1 MSGKQKSYLENQLE
15 AVAEKTDAGYT
26 FTFQRE
32 KIKLLDGL
40 EANVIKDI
48 NPFFHK
54 EIDVTDDEVIITIQP
69 PSSYKA
75 FRFMKAKDKKS
86 KWQFAYQLVQAVQQH
101 NLSRLNLI
109 VAPENIVFDK
119 GLTPYFLHYGVKE
132 SIPPYERDEERVWQE
147 LKAAAA
153 LAVDGAFAFED
164 YLKFNET
171 LTFSAEAKAILDAES
186 YADLLELIQTHID
199 ELEAKAKTYIHIP
212 RKKWNIQ
219 RYIGLGLI
227 VLLVPA
233 LIYSM
238 YALFFAQ
245 PKHQAIVDSNRAF
258 LNKQYSEVISTLSK
272 YDAESLPES
281 VQYQLATSYVEVEN
295 LGSAKTKNIENNLVT
310 LQSDPQH
317 FLYWIDYGR
326 GEYKEAISIGRKLE
340 YNDYI
345 YFALAKYKQ
354 QLLSEDTND
363 EDIQK
368 ELDSVNSE
376 LEKAQKERQ
385 ENKQSNSET
394 SLVDTS
400 EEQTQTDE
408 EKQQAEEKAAEEKA
422 AAEEKEKK
430 EEQKKKED
438 EKKETEKKD
447 EKKDDK

>member
-40 EANVIKDI
+40 EANVIKDV

-101 NLSRLNLI
+101 NLSRLNVI

-132 SIPPYERDEERVWQE
+132 SIPPYEHDEERVWRE

-171 LTFSAEAKAILDAES
+171 MTFSPEAKAILDAES
-186 YADLLELIQTHID
+186 YDGLLELIQTHID

-385 ENKQSNSET
+385 DNKQSNSDT

-408 EKQQAEEKAAEEKA
+408 EKQQAEEKAAAEEKA
-422 AAEEKEKK
+422 KK
-430 EEQKKKED
+430 EEQKKKEEQ

>member
-119 GLTPYFLHYGVKE
+119 GLTPYFLHYGVIE
-132 SIPPYERDEERVWQE
+132 SIPPYERDEKRVWQE

-186 YADLLELIQTHID
+186 YDDLLELIQTHID

-408 EKQQAEEKAAEEKA
+408 EKQAEEKVAEEKA
-422 AAEEKEKK
+422 AAEEKAKK

>member
-40 EANVIKDI
+40 EANVIKDV

-101 NLSRLNLI
+101 NLSRLNVI

-132 SIPPYERDEERVWQE
+132 SIPPYEHDEERVWRE

-171 LTFSAEAKAILDAES
+171 LTFSPEAKAILDAES
-186 YADLLELIQTHID
+186 YDGLLELIQTHID

-385 ENKQSNSET
+385 DNKQSNSDT

-400 EEQTQTDE
+400 EEQTQADE
-408 EKQQAEEKAAEEKA
+408 EKQQAEEKAAAEEKA
-422 AAEEKEKK
+422 KK
-430 EEQKKKED
+430 EEQKKKEEQ

>member
-32 KIKLLDGL
+32 TIKLLDGL
-40 EANVIKDI
+40 EANVIKDV

-54 EIDVTDDEVIITIQP
+54 EIAVTDDEVIITIQP
-69 PSSYKA
+69 PPSYKA

-86 KWQFAYQLVQAVQQH
+86 KWQFAYQLVQAIQQH
-101 NLSRLNLI
+101 NLSRLNVI

-132 SIPPYERDEERVWQE
+132 SIPPYEHDEERVWRE

-153 LAVDGAFAFED
+153 LAVDGAFAFEE

-171 LTFSAEAKAILDAES
+171 LTFSAEAKAILDAAS
-186 YADLLELIQTHID
+186 YDDLLELIQTHID

-281 VQYQLATSYVEVEN
+281 VQYQLAYSYVEIEKQ
-295 LGSAKTKNIENNLVT
+295 LLDYQRDNIEKLVT
-310 LQSDPQH
+310 LQSEPQH
-317 FLYWIDYGR
+317 FLYWIDIGR
-326 GEYKEAISIGRKLE
+326 GDYKEAISIGHKLE
-340 YNDYI
+340 YNPYI
-345 YFALAKYKQ
+345 WLGLYKYKQ
-354 QLLSEDTND
+354 QLLAEDSND
-363 EDIQK
+363 EATQK
-368 ELDSVNSE
+368 ELDSVDSE
-376 LEKAQKERQ
+376 LDKVNKANAEQKKE
-385 ENKQSNSET
+385 SNTESSTTGTTEQ
-394 SLVDTS
+394 
-400 EEQTQTDE
+400 QTQTDK

-422 AAEEKEKK
+422 TK
-430 EEQKKKED
+430 EEQAKKE
-438 EKKETEKKD
+438 KETEKKD

>member
-40 EANVIKDI
+40 EANVIKDV

-101 NLSRLNLI
+101 NLSRLNVI

-132 SIPPYERDEERVWQE
+132 SIPPYEHDEERVWRE

-171 LTFSAEAKAILDAES
+171 LTFSPEAKAILDAKS
-186 YADLLELIQTHID
+186 YDGLLELIQTHID

-212 RKKWNIQ
+212 KKKWNIQ

-385 ENKQSNSET
+385 DNKQSNSDT

-408 EKQQAEEKAAEEKA
+408 EKQQAEEKAAAEEKA
-422 AAEEKEKK
+422 KK
-430 EEQKKKED
+430 EEQKKKEEQ
-438 EKKETEKKD
+438 EKKGTEKKD

>member
-1 MSGKQKSYLENQLE
+1 MSGEQKSYLENQLE

-171 LTFSAEAKAILDAES
+171 LTFSAEAKAILDAVS
-186 YADLLELIQTHID
+186 YDDLLELIQTHID

-394 SLVDTS
+394 SLVDTC

-408 EKQQAEEKAAEEKA
+408 EKQAEEKAAEEKA
-422 AAEEKEKK
+422 AAEKK
-430 EEQKKKED
+430 AKKED

>member
-101 NLSRLNLI
+101 NLSRLNVI

-132 SIPPYERDEERVWQE
+132 SIPPYEHDEERVWRE

-171 LTFSAEAKAILDAES
+171 LTFSPEAKAILDAKS
-186 YADLLELIQTHID
+186 YDGLLELIQTHID

-212 RKKWNIQ
+212 KKKWNIQ

-385 ENKQSNSET
+385 DNKQSNSDT

-408 EKQQAEEKAAEEKA
+408 EKQQAEEKAAAEEKA
-422 AAEEKEKK
+422 KK
-430 EEQKKKED
+430 EEQKKKEEQ

>member
-32 KIKLLDGL
+32 TIKLLDGL
-40 EANVIKDI
+40 EANVIKDV

-69 PSSYKA
+69 PPSYKA

-101 NLSRLNLI
+101 NLSRLNVI

-132 SIPPYERDEERVWQE
+132 SIPPYEHDEERVWRE

-153 LAVDGAFAFED
+153 LAVDGTFAFEE

-171 LTFSAEAKAILDAES
+171 LTFSAEAKAILDAAS
-186 YADLLELIQTHID
+186 YDDLLELIQTHID

-281 VQYQLATSYVEVEN
+281 VQYQLAYSYVEIEKQ
-295 LGSAKTKNIENNLVT
+295 LLDYQRDNIEKLVT
-310 LQSDPQH
+310 LQSEPQH
-317 FLYWIDYGR
+317 FFYWIDIGR
-326 GEYKEAISIGRKLE
+326 GDYKEAISIGHKLE
-340 YNDYI
+340 YNPYI
-345 YFALAKYKQ
+345 WLGLYKYKQ
-354 QLLSEDTND
+354 QLLAEDSND
-363 EDIQK
+363 EATQK
-368 ELDSVNSE
+368 ELDSVDSE
-376 LEKAQKERQ
+376 LDKVNKANAEQKKE
-385 ENKQSNSET
+385 SNTESSTTGTTEQ
-394 SLVDTS
+394 
-400 EEQTQTDE
+400 QTQTDK

-422 AAEEKEKK
+422 TK
-430 EEQKKKED
+430 EEQAKKE
-438 EKKETEKKD
+438 KETEKKD

>member
-1 MSGKQKSYLENQLE
+1 MSGEQKSYLENQLE

-171 LTFSAEAKAILDAES
+171 LTFSAEAKAILDAVS
-186 YADLLELIQTHID
+186 YDDLLELIQTHID

-245 PKHQAIVDSNRAF
+245 PKHQAMLDSNRAF

-408 EKQQAEEKAAEEKA
+408 EKQAEEKAAEEKA
-422 AAEEKEKK
+422 AAEKK
-430 EEQKKKED
+430 AKKED

>member
-15 AVAEKTDAGYT
+15 AVAEKTDASYT

-40 EANVIKDI
+40 EANVIKDV

-101 NLSRLNLI
+101 NLSRLNVI

-132 SIPPYERDEERVWQE
+132 SIPPYEHDEERVWRE

-171 LTFSAEAKAILDAES
+171 LTFSPEAKAILDAES
-186 YADLLELIQTHID
+186 YDGLLELIQTHID

-385 ENKQSNSET
+385 DNKQSNSDT

-400 EEQTQTDE
+400 EEQTQADE
-408 EKQQAEEKAAEEKA
+408 EKQQAEEKAAAEEKA
-422 AAEEKEKK
+422 KK
-430 EEQKKKED
+430 EEQKKKEEQ

>member
-40 EANVIKDI
+40 EANVIKDV

-101 NLSRLNLI
+101 NLSRLNVI

-132 SIPPYERDEERVWQE
+132 SIPPYEHDEERVWRE

-171 LTFSAEAKAILDAES
+171 MTFSPEAKAILDAES
-186 YADLLELIQTHID
+186 YDGLLELIQTHID

-354 QLLSEDTND
+354 QLLSEDAND

-385 ENKQSNSET
+385 DNKQSNSDT

-408 EKQQAEEKAAEEKA
+408 EKQQAEEKAAAEEKA
-422 AAEEKEKK
+422 KK
-430 EEQKKKED
+430 EEQKKKEEQ

>member
-48 NPFFHK
+48 NPFFYK

-171 LTFSAEAKAILDAES
+171 LTFSAEAKAILDTES
-186 YADLLELIQTHID
+186 YDDLLELIQIHID

-272 YDAESLPES
+272 YEAESLPES

-408 EKQQAEEKAAEEKA
+408 EKQAEEKAAEEKA

>member
-101 NLSRLNLI
+101 NLSRLNVI

-186 YADLLELIQTHID
+186 YDDLLELIQTHID

-245 PKHQAIVDSNRAF
+245 PKHQAIVGSNRAF

-408 EKQQAEEKAAEEKA
+408 EKQAEEKAAEEKA
-422 AAEEKEKK
+422 AAQEKAKK

>member
-1 MSGKQKSYLENQLE
+1 MSGEQKSYLENQLE

-186 YADLLELIQTHID
+186 YDDLLELIQTHID

-368 ELDSVNSE
+368 ELDSVNSD

-408 EKQQAEEKAAEEKA
+408 EKQQAEEKA
-422 AAEEKEKK
+422 
-430 EEQKKKED
+430 
-438 EKKETEKKD
+438 
-447 EKKDDK
+447 

>member
-32 KIKLLDGL
+32 KIKLLDGF
-40 EANVIKDI
+40 EANVIKDV

-101 NLSRLNLI
+101 NLSRLNVI

-132 SIPPYERDEERVWQE
+132 SIPPYEHDEERVWRE

-171 LTFSAEAKAILDAES
+171 LTFSPEAKAILDAES
-186 YADLLELIQTHID
+186 YDGLLELIQTHID

-385 ENKQSNSET
+385 DNKQSNSDT

-408 EKQQAEEKAAEEKA
+408 EKQQAEEKAAAEEKA
-422 AAEEKEKK
+422 KK
-430 EEQKKKED
+430 EEQKKKEEQ

>member
-32 KIKLLDGL
+32 KIKLLDGF
-40 EANVIKDI
+40 EANVIKDV

-101 NLSRLNLI
+101 NLSRLNVI

-132 SIPPYERDEERVWQE
+132 SIPPYEHDEERVWRE

-171 LTFSAEAKAILDAES
+171 LTFSPEAKAILDAES
-186 YADLLELIQTHID
+186 YDGLLELIQTHID

-212 RKKWNIQ
+212 KKKWNIQ

-385 ENKQSNSET
+385 DNKQSNSDT

-400 EEQTQTDE
+400 EEQTQADE
-408 EKQQAEEKAAEEKA
+408 EKQQAEEKAAAEEKA
-422 AAEEKEKK
+422 KK
-430 EEQKKKED
+430 EEQKKKEEQ

>member
-171 LTFSAEAKAILDAES
+171 LTFSTEAKAILDAES
-186 YADLLELIQTHID
+186 YDDLLELIQTHID

-408 EKQQAEEKAAEEKA
+408 E
-422 AAEEKEKK
+422 
-430 EEQKKKED
+430 
-438 EKKETEKKD
+438 
-447 EKKDDK
+447 

>member
-15 AVAEKTDAGYT
+15 AVTEKTDGGYT

-40 EANVIKDI
+40 EANVIKDV

-69 PSSYKA
+69 PPSYKA
-75 FRFMKAKDKKS
+75 FRVIKAKDKKS

-101 NLSRLNLI
+101 NLTRLNLI

-132 SIPPYERDEERVWQE
+132 SIPPYEHDEERVWRE

-153 LAVDGAFAFED
+153 LAVDGAFDFED

-171 LTFSAEAKAILDAES
+171 LTFSAEAKAILDTAS
-186 YADLLELIQTHID
+186 YDDLLELIQTHID

-238 YALFFAQ
+238 YSLFFAQ

-326 GEYKEAISIGRKLE
+326 GNYKEAISIGRKLE

-345 YFALAKYKQ
+345 YFGLAKYKQ

-363 EDIQK
+363 EEIQK

-376 LEKAQKERQ
+376 LEKAKKEHDENQ
-385 ENKQSNSET
+385 EQSNTDT
-394 SLVDTS
+394 SLVDTT
-400 EEQTQTDE
+400 EEQTKTDE
-408 EKQQAEEKAAEEKA
+408 EKQQA
-422 AAEEKEKK
+422 
-430 EEQKKKED
+430 
-438 EKKETEKKD
+438 
-447 EKKDDK
+447 

>member
-1 MSGKQKSYLENQLE
+1 MSDKQKSYVENQLE
-15 AVAEKTDAGYT
+15 AIAEKTDAGYT

-40 EANVIKDI
+40 EANVIKDV

-69 PSSYKA
+69 PPSYKA

-86 KWQFAYQLVQAVQQH
+86 KWQFAYQLVKAVQQH

-132 SIPPYERDEERVWQE
+132 SIPPYEQDEERVWRE
-147 LKAAAA
+147 LKASAA

-171 LTFSAEAKAILDAES
+171 LTFSAEAKAILDAAS
-186 YADLLELIQTHID
+186 YDDLLELIQTHID

-227 VLLVPA
+227 VLLVPS

-238 YALFFAQ
+238 YVLFFAQ

-258 LNKQYSEVISTLSK
+258 LNKQYSEVISKLSK

-281 VQYQLATSYVEVEN
+281 VQYQLATSYVEVESID
-295 LGSAKTKNIENNLVT
+295 GDEKKKVENNLVT

-317 FLYWIDYGR
+317 FLYWIDLGR
-326 GEYKEAISIGRKLE
+326 GNNKEAVSIGRKLE
-340 YNDYI
+340 YNPYI
-345 YFALAKYKQ
+345 GLGLIRYKAEILA
-354 QLLSEDTND
+354 D
-363 EDIQK
+363 ESMKDDEKQK
-368 ELDSVNSE
+368 ELDSVQSE
-376 LEKAQKERQ
+376 IDQIKKQIQEQKEQ
-385 ENKQSNSET
+385 ELS
-394 SLVDTS
+394 DTS
-400 EEQTQTDE
+400 GTDASSQTAEEQSDK
-408 EKQQAEEKAAEEKA
+408 EKQQAEEKAAAEEKA
-422 AAEEKEKK
+422 KK
-430 EEQKKKED
+430 EEQAKKE
-438 EKKETEKKD
+438 KESEKKD

>member
-40 EANVIKDI
+40 EANVIKDV

-101 NLSRLNLI
+101 NLSRLNVI
-109 VAPENIVFDK
+109 IAPENIVFDK

-132 SIPPYERDEERVWQE
+132 SIPPYEHDEERVWRE

-186 YADLLELIQTHID
+186 YDDLLELIQTHID

-385 ENKQSNSET
+385 DNKQSNSDT

-408 EKQQAEEKAAEEKA
+408 EKQQAEEKAAAEEKA
-422 AAEEKEKK
+422 KK
-430 EEQKKKED
+430 EEQG
-438 EKKETEKKD
+438 KKETEKKD

>member
-40 EANVIKDI
+40 EANVIKDV

-101 NLSRLNLI
+101 NLSRLNVI

-132 SIPPYERDEERVWQE
+132 SIPPYEHDEERVWRE

-171 LTFSAEAKAILDAES
+171 LTFSPEAKAILDAKS
-186 YADLLELIQTHID
+186 YDGLLELIQTHID

-385 ENKQSNSET
+385 DNKQSNSDT

-408 EKQQAEEKAAEEKA
+408 EKQQAEEKAAAEEKA
-422 AAEEKEKK
+422 KK
-430 EEQKKKED
+430 EEQKKKEEQ

>member
-32 KIKLLDGL
+32 TIKLLDGL
-40 EANVIKDI
+40 EANVIKDV

-69 PSSYKA
+69 PPSYKA

-86 KWQFAYQLVQAVQQH
+86 KWQFAYQLVQAIQQH
-101 NLSRLNLI
+101 NLSRLNVI

-132 SIPPYERDEERVWQE
+132 SIPPYEHDEERVWRE

-153 LAVDGAFAFED
+153 LAVDGAFAFEE

-171 LTFSAEAKAILDAES
+171 LTFSAEAKAILDAAS
-186 YADLLELIQTHID
+186 YDDLLELIQTHID

-281 VQYQLATSYVEVEN
+281 VQYQLAYSYVEIEKQ
-295 LGSAKTKNIENNLVT
+295 LLDYQRDNIEKLVT
-310 LQSDPQH
+310 LQSEPQH
-317 FLYWIDYGR
+317 FLYWIDIGR
-326 GEYKEAISIGRKLE
+326 GDYKEAISIGHKLE
-340 YNDYI
+340 YNPYI
-345 YFALAKYKQ
+345 WLGLYKYKQ
-354 QLLSEDTND
+354 QLLAEDSND
-363 EDIQK
+363 EATQK
-368 ELDSVNSE
+368 ELDSVDSE
-376 LEKAQKERQ
+376 LDKVNKANAEQKKE
-385 ENKQSNSET
+385 SNTESSTTGTTEQ
-394 SLVDTS
+394 
-400 EEQTQTDE
+400 QTQTDK

-422 AAEEKEKK
+422 TK
-430 EEQKKKED
+430 EEQAKKE
-438 EKKETEKKD
+438 KETEKKD

>member
-186 YADLLELIQTHID
+186 YDDLLELIQTHID

-245 PKHQAIVDSNRAF
+245 PKHQVIVDSNRAF

-408 EKQQAEEKAAEEKA
+408 EKQAEEKVAEEKATAEEKA
-422 AAEEKEKK
+422 KK